1 DAALRDDSG
10 PLSVLPPDAR
20 RRTVIRVP
28 IRSGQRGAESGCP
41 VDMSSSYTVGSLS
54 TESINRTLSKALIRL
69 APENLTLVEIP
80 IRALPVYNRDF
91 DADYPPAGR
100 ALKDAIASVD
110 AVLFVTP
117 EYNRGIPGS
126 LKNAIDWASR
136 PYGTNSLTRK
146 PSAVIGASPGKI
158 GTALAQ
164 QNVRSALSFCNSPQ
178 MGAPEAYIQF
188 TPGLITDD
196 GEVTDKTT
204 EQFLRDFIEAF
215 GVFITRVLTVLPRE
229 G

>member
-1 DAALRDDSG
+1 
-10 PLSVLPPDAR
+10 
-20 RRTVIRVP
+20 
-28 IRSGQRGAESGCP
+28 
-41 VDMSSSYTVGSLS
+41 MSSSYTVGYIIGSLS

-80 IRALPVYNRDF
+80 IRDLPVYNRDF

-126 LKNAIDWASR
+126 LKNASDWASR

-146 PSAVIGASPGKI
+146 PSAVIGGVAAAPDDVGKPPGRTRDLVRRRFGARRSTQTSSRPEICPPTAEI
-158 GTALAQ
+158 GV
-164 QNVRSALSFCNSPQ
+164 NGRC
-178 MGAPEAYIQF
+178 
-188 TPGLITDD
+188 GL
-196 GEVTDKTT
+196 
-204 EQFLRDFIEAF
+204 
-215 GVFITRVLTVLPRE
+215 
-229 G
+229 